1 MKRRTACNAFAAVLG
16 LALGAAAPAHQ
27 ETPTAGDPPLDAEKA
42 RNFVE
47 QINEAYYERMPLLAS
62 AYWLQS
68 TYINDDSQRVASH
81 FNERQLAWTSAV
93 VKEAAKFNDVELDE
107 KTRRA
112 LRILKVGQTLPA
124 PEDPDERAELAK
136 ISSRMEATYGS
147 GKYCPGDAE
156 EDSEAC
162 KSLNELENVIDNS
175 RDHEALLEA
184 WRGWRTISPPMRDDY
199 VRFVELGNKGAVILG
214 YENLGELWRAGYDM
228 EPVEFSAEVERLWG
242 QVEPLYEELQCY
254 VRGELESEYG
264 SGLFGEDN
272 LIPAH
277 LLGNMWSQE
286 WGNVYPLVEPYPG
299 ASDLDVKSAMEEKE
313 WTPKDMV
320 ASAEGFYESLGLRK
334 LPDSFW
340 KQSMFTKPDDRE
352 VVCHASAWDMDMKGD
367 VRIKMCIEVN
377 EEDLT
382 TIYHELGHLYYD
394 LAYNTL
400 PPVFQSGAHDGFHEA
415 IGDAIVLSM
424 TPGYLAEVGLVDE
437 APENDQAL
445 INQQMKTALDKIAF
459 LPFGLLI
466 DQWRWRVFSG
476 DIGPEEYNG
485 AWWELREQY
494 QGIKAPVARTE
505 QDFDPGAKYHIPG
518 NTPYTRYFLARI
530 LQFQFHRAMCEAAGH
545 EGPLHEC
552 SVFGN
557 KEAGARFW
565 AMMEKGQSQPWQET
579 LAELTGKPEMDAS
592 AIIDYYQPLM
602 VWLKDNN
609 EGRQCGWTASGVSV
623 ESGD

>member
-1 MKRRTACNAFAAVLG
+1 MKTRTLLFALAGTAG
-16 LALGAAAPAHQ
+16 LALGTAAAAHQ
-27 ETPTAGDPPLDAEKA
+27 ETPTAGDDPLDAEKA

-47 QINEAYYERMPLLAS
+47 QVNEAYYERMPLLSS

-68 TYINDDSQRVASH
+68 TYINDDSQRVASYL
-81 FNERQLAWTSAV
+81 NERQLAWTSAV
-93 VKEAAKFNDVELDE
+93 VKEAAKFNDVKVDDE
-107 KTRRA
+107 TRRA

-124 PEDPDERAELAK
+124 PDGPDKRAELAK
-136 ISSRMEATYGS
+136 ISSSLEAMYGA
-147 GKYCPGDAE
+147 GKYCPEGVEKGSE
-156 EDSEAC
+156 EC
-162 KSLNELENVIDNS
+162 RSLNDLEDVIDNS
-175 RDHEALLEA
+175 RDPEALLEA
-184 WRGWRTISPPMRDDY
+184 WKGWRTISPPMRDDY
-199 VRFVELGNKGAVILG
+199 VRFVELGNEGAATLG
-214 YENLGELWRAGYDM
+214 FNNLGELWRAGYDM
-228 EPVEFSAEVERLWG
+228 SPADFTTEVERLWG

-254 VRGELESEYG
+254 VRGELQSEYG
-264 SGLFGEDN
+264 SGQFGEDN

-286 WGNVYPLVEPYPG
+286 WGNVYPLVQPYPG
-299 ASDLDVKSAMEEKE
+299 ASNLDVKAAMDEKE
-313 WTPKDMV
+313 WTPRDMV
-320 ASAEGFYESLGLRK
+320 ESAEGFYESLGLRS

-340 KQSMFTKPDDRE
+340 KQSMLTKPEDRD

-377 EEDLT
+377 EEDLA

-394 LAYNTL
+394 LAYNAL

-415 IGDAIVLSM
+415 IGDAVVLSM
-424 TPGYLAEVGLVDE
+424 TPKYLAEVGLVEE
-437 APENDQAL
+437 APDNEEAL

-466 DQWRWRVFSG
+466 DQWRWQVFSG
-476 DIGPEEYNG
+476 DIDPEQYNS
-485 AWWELREQY
+485 AWWELRERY
-494 QGIKAPVARTE
+494 QGIKAPEPRSE
-505 QDFDPGAKYHIPG
+505 EHFDPGAKYHIPG

-552 SVFGN
+552 SVYDN
-557 KEAGARFW
+557 EEAGERFW
-565 AMMEKGQSQPWQET
+565 AMMEKGQSQTWQET

-602 VWLKDNN
+602 AWLKEKN
-609 EGRQCGWTASGVSV
+609 ERRQCGWTASGVS
-623 ESGD
+623 ESN

>member
-1 MKRRTACNAFAAVLG
+1 MKSNACFKVLAGTLG
-16 LALGAAAPAHQ
+16 LALATASAAHQ
-27 ETPTAGDPPLDAEKA
+27 ETPTAGDEPLDAGKA

-47 QINEAYYERMPLLAS
+47 RVNEAYYERLPLLSS
-62 AYWLQS
+62 AFWLQS

-81 FNERQLAWTSAV
+81 LNERQLAWTSAV
-93 VKEAAKFNDVELDE
+93 VREAAKFNDVEVGDE
-107 KTRRA
+107 TRRA

-124 PEDPDERAELAK
+124 PDDPAERAELAK
-136 ISSRMEATYGS
+136 ISSSLEAMYGA
-147 GKYCPGDAE
+147 GKYCPEGVE
-156 EDSEAC
+156 EDSEEC
-162 KSLNELENVIDNS
+162 RSLNELEDVIDNS
-175 RDHEALLEA
+175 RDPEALLEA
-184 WRGWRTISPPMRDDY
+184 WTGWRTISPPMREDY
-199 VRFVELGNKGAVILG
+199 ERFVALGNKGAATLG
-214 YENLGELWRAGYDM
+214 YGNLGELWRAGYDM
-228 EPVEFSAEVERLWG
+228 SPAEFTTEVERLWG

-264 SGLFGEDN
+264 AEQFGGDN

-286 WGNVYPLVEPYPG
+286 WSNIYPLVEPYPESG
-299 ASDLDVKSAMEEKE
+299 NLDVRSAMEERE
-313 WTPKDMV
+313 WTARDMV
-320 ASAEGFYESLGLRK
+320 ESAEAFYESLGLRS

-340 KQSMFTKPDDRE
+340 KKSMFTKPADRD

-377 EEDLT
+377 EEDLA

-394 LAYNTL
+394 LAYNAL
-400 PPVFQSGAHDGFHEA
+400 PPIFQSGAHDGFHEA

-437 APENDQAL
+437 APGNDKAL
-445 INQQMKTALDKIAF
+445 INQQLKTALDKIAF

-476 DIGPEEYNG
+476 DIAPGDYNG
-485 AWWELREQY
+485 AWWRLREQY
-494 QGIKAPVARTE
+494 QGIKAPVARSE
-505 QDFDPGAKYHIPG
+505 EHFDPGAKYHIPG

-552 SVFGN
+552 SVYGN
-557 KEAGARFW
+557 EKAGERFR

-579 LAELTGKPEMDAS
+579 LAELTGNPEMDAS

-602 VWLKDNN
+602 TWLKEKN
-609 EGRQCGWTASGVSV
+609 EGRQCGWTASGASIAK
-623 ESGD
+623 G

>member
-1 MKRRTACNAFAAVLG
+1 MLKAMAGVAVLVG
-16 LALGAAAPAHQ
+16 GTVASAHQ
-27 ETPTAGDPPLDAEKA
+27 ETPQAGDPPLDAEKA
-42 RNFVE
+42 KNFVE
-47 QINEAYYERMPLLAS
+47 QVNEAYYDRMPLLSS

-68 TYINDDSQRVASH
+68 TYINDDSQRVASYL
-81 FNERQLAWTSAV
+81 NERQLAWTSAV
-93 VKEAAKFNDVELDE
+93 VKEAAKFNDVEVDD

-124 PEDPDERAELAK
+124 PDDPDKRAELAK
-136 ISSRMEATYGS
+136 ISSSLEAMYGA
-147 GKYCPGDAE
+147 GKWCPEGAE
-156 EDSEAC
+156 EDSGDC
-162 KSLNELENVIDNS
+162 KSLNDLEDVIDNS
-175 RDHEALLEA
+175 RDPEALLQA
-184 WRGWRTISPPMRDDY
+184 WKGWRTISPPMREKY
-199 VRFVELGNKGAVILG
+199 ARFVELGNEGAATLG
-214 YENLGELWRAGYDM
+214 FENLGELWRAGYDM
-228 EPVEFSAEVERLWG
+228 SPAEFTNEVERLWG

-264 SGLFGEDN
+264 SGHFGEDN

-286 WGNVYPLVEPYPG
+286 WSNVYPLVQPYPG
-299 ASDLDVKSAMEEKE
+299 ASNLDVKAAMEEKE
-313 WTPKDMV
+313 WTPRDMV
-320 ASAEGFYESLGLRK
+320 ESAEGFYESLGLRS
-334 LPDSFW
+334 LPESFW
-340 KQSMFTKPDDRE
+340 KQSMFTKPEDRD

-394 LAYNTL
+394 LAYNAL

-415 IGDAIVLSM
+415 IGDAVVLSM
-424 TPGYLAEVGLVDE
+424 TPKYLAEVGLVEE
-437 APENDQAL
+437 APDNEKAL
-445 INQQMKTALDKIAF
+445 INEQMKTALDKIAF

-476 DIGPEEYNG
+476 DINPGEYNS
-485 AWWELREQY
+485 AWWKLREQY
-494 QGIKAPVARTE
+494 QGIKAPEPRGE
-505 QDFDPGAKYHIPG
+505 EHFDPGAKYHIPG

-552 SVFGN
+552 SVYEN
-557 KEAGARFW
+557 KEAGERFW

-602 VWLKDNN
+602 AWLEEKN
-609 EGRQCGWTASGVSV
+609 EGRQCGWAASGASV
-623 ESGD
+623 AVE

>member
-1 MKRRTACNAFAAVLG
+1 MKQKATLTALAAALG
-16 LALGAAAPAHQ
+16 LALSAAAPAHQ
-27 ETPTAGDPPLDAEKA
+27 ETPTAGDPPLTAEKA

-47 QINEAYYERMPLLAS
+47 KVNEAYYELAPLLSS

-68 TYINDDSQRVASH
+68 TYINDDSQRIASH
-81 FNERQLAWTSAV
+81 FNERQLAWTSVV
-93 VKEAAKFNDVELDE
+93 VKEAAKFNDVEMDDR
-107 KTRRA
+107 TRRA

-124 PEDPDERAELAK
+124 PDDPEERAELAK
-136 ISSRMEATYGS
+136 ISSTMEATYGA
-147 GKYCPGDAE
+147 GKYCPEGVE
-156 EDSEAC
+156 EDSDAC
-162 KSLNELENVIDNS
+162 KGLNDLESVIDSS
-175 RDHEALLEA
+175 RDPDALLEA

-199 VRFVELGNKGAVILG
+199 VRFVELGNKGATTLG
-214 YENLGELWRAGYDM
+214 YDNLGELWRAGYDM
-228 EPVEFSAEVERLWG
+228 EPAEFSAEVERLWG

-264 SGLFGEDN
+264 AGQFGEDN

-299 ASDLDVKSAMEEKE
+299 ASDLDVKAAMEEKE

-320 ASAEGFYESLGLRK
+320 TSAEGFYESLGLRK
-334 LPDSFW
+334 LPESFW
-340 KQSMFTKPDDRE
+340 KQSMFTKPADRE

-377 EEDLT
+377 EEDLS

-394 LAYNTL
+394 LAYNAL
-400 PPVFQSGAHDGFHEA
+400 DPVFQSGAHDGFHEA

-424 TPGYLAEVGLVDE
+424 TPKYLAEVGLLDE
-437 APENDQAL
+437 APDNDKAL

-476 DIGPEEYNG
+476 DIGPGEYNG

-557 KEAGARFW
+557 EEAGARFW

-602 VWLKDNN
+602 AWLKEKN

-623 ESGD
+623 ESSD